1 MSLGPPSPTPHNPRD
16 ICLLILDL
24 ITDTSSSLLLQYL
37 YIYMIVILSVL
48 VTLIRPTDT
57 WLNVGAGI

>member
-1 MSLGPPSPTPHNPRD
+1 MSLVPPPRPPNNPRD

-24 ITDTSSSLLLQYL
+24 IADTGPCLLLLYL

-48 VTLIRPTDT
+48 VTLIRPTDI